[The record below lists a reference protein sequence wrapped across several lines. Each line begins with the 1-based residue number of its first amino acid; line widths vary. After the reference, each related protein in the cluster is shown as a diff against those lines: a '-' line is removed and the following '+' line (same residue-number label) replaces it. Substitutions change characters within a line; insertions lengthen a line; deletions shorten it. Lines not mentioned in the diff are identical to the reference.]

1 MKAIL
6 FILATSGIAITE
18 SNNVL
23 VVSIDENGFVLDDQG
38 IEPPSNLVNTVHS
51 TYSFRLG
58 GKHVIQCIFMNV
70 SHPLNQPPKVTFA
83 NQQ

>member
-38 IEPPSNLVNTVHS
+38 IEPPSNLVNPVHS
-51 TYSFRLG
+51 TVHL
-58 GKHVIQCIFMNV
+58 
-70 SHPLNQPPKVTFA
+70 
-83 NQQ
+83 